1 MNELLNRAG
10 GDEMT
15 ATKKLW
21 IMALAAV
28 LVVGCTCSLLPFGID
43 LSQNMR
49 LGRYITVYYP
59 EDWYGTEDY
68 GIGLFTPEYVDL
80 DTDEEDI
87 DHAMFIV
94 LPLEEYLGSDWHEY
108 IEEQD
113 DLLDE
118 LALEFDVD
126 LHSTT
131 TIEAGDVRWARG
143 SFSGPF
149 GDFPGLWEGWL
160 AINLLP
166 EGGAIVI
173 AAAPESDWNDVD
185 NIFEA
190 MMREME
196 ISG

>member
-1 MNELLNRAG
+1 
-10 GDEMT
+10 
-15 ATKKLW
+15 
-21 IMALAAV
+21 
-28 LVVGCTCSLLPFGID
+28 
-43 LSQNMR
+43 
-49 LGRYITVYYP
+49 
-59 EDWYGTEDY
+59 
-68 GIGLFTPEYVDL
+68 
-80 DTDEEDI
+80 
-87 DHAMFIV
+87 MFIV